1 MENHVF
7 FKKIIFYYNKY
18 LWYIRQIFFLSGF
31 VFFLATGIYI
41 LLYAYRSDDPFL
53 FVMLFFVSNFLIL
66 ISLVLIAAFV
76 YRIKKAW
83 QSVNNKPDDKKR
95 KN

>member
-1 MENHVF
+1 M
-7 FKKIIFYYNKY
+7 
-18 LWYIRQIFFLSGF
+18 
-31 VFFLATGIYI
+31 
-41 LLYAYRSDDPFL
+41 
-53 FVMLFFVSNFLIL
+53 IL